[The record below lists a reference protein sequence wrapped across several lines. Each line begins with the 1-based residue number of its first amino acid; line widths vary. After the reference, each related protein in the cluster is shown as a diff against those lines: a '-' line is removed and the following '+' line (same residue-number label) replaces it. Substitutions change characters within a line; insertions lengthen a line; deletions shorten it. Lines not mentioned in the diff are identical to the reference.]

1 MFVAIETQLPVMLSR
16 GNIKQLRCDWGIWM
30 LKDTYSKKA
39 IKSLLEN
46 YQALAL
52 GDRSLDSQPSNSG
65 AKAYDGISSRR
76 LIKIMLDDALKKISK
91 DQYAAVYYRWL
102 RPVGIDKA
110 LLLLQCSK
118 DTYYNRSNKAVDATV
133 LTSTSTTEGVTAG
146 LVTAGEA
153 VKTTATEMSKQS
165 AVSSSQ
171 AALNSMLAML
181 PLLLLFGALTGGGG
195 GGSSTTTDG
204 PGINLG
210 RSPDSYYKTPTA
222 LSLPSFDVGT
232 LNVPHDMLAQIHKG
246 EVIIPAPFADK
257 ARDFISGGNTG
268 GDTYHMPISLV
279 ANGNSD
285 RAMQDML
292 KKHGDTIGKVVQ
304 NQIRQF
310 KYKK

>member
-1 MFVAIETQLPVMLSR
+1 MFGKKDAVKNTKGAIKDVKRIASEVTTQAGITAAAKAGSVSR
-16 GNIKQLRCDWGIWM
+16 
-30 LKDTYSKKA
+30 KA
-39 IKSLLEN
+39 ITQEETI
-46 YQALAL
+46 
-52 GDRSLDSQPSNSG
+52 
-65 AKAYDGISSRR
+65 AKTTS
-76 LIKIMLDDALKKISK
+76 
-91 DQYAAVYYRWL
+91 
-102 RPVGIDKA
+102 
-110 LLLLQCSK
+110 
-118 DTYYNRSNKAVDATV
+118 DATV

-195 GGSSTTTDG
+195 GGSSTTSDG

-246 EVIIPAPFADK
+246 EVIVPAPFADK
-257 ARDFISGGNTG
+257 ARDFISGGGG
-268 GDTYHMPISLV
+268 GDSYHISNPMTVNAIDARGVDSL
-279 ANGNSD
+279 
-285 RAMQDML
+285 L

-304 NQIRQF
+304 SQIRQF